1 LILQIARRHLL
12 PRHTILLGLLPAL
25 QRPWLRCRKSNFYV
39 CHILSDVTLFL
50 AAKIRRITHPE
61 RTKTKKHHIYSVYN
75 TKCQLISSLINH
87 AFVGKKCFI
96 RTNLCELYKFVRIK
110 FCRVGKYYYI
120 YLYLTIKRKRRIIY

>member
-1 LILQIARRHLL
+1 LILQVARRHLL

-61 RTKTKKHHIYSVYN
+61 RTKTKKHHIFSVYN
-75 TKCQLISSLINH
+75 TKCQLISSLINY
-87 AFVGKKCFI
+87 AFVGKKMF
-96 RTNLCELYKFVRIK
+96 YSHKFVRIK
-110 FCRVGKYYYI
+110 FCRVGKYYNI
-120 YLYLTIKRKRRIIY
+120 CISQ